1 MSLRN
6 YFVIYFVLEYACCDA
21 CDVCIFLLY
30 KFLIFPFKK
39 FSECSSINKDFSKV
53 GSTTQALVLPTL
65 DFSILFIIYLRLL
78 WRSHHEYLFEIVI
91 FYSVIT
97 I

>member
-39 FSECSSINKDFSKV
+39 FSECPSINKDFSKV
-53 GSTTQALVLPTL
+53 GSTTQALVLPR
-65 DFSILFIIYLRLL
+65 DPGDKNPPWILVFYLLYIYACFGGVITNIYLKL
-78 WRSHHEYLFEIVI
+78 
-91 FYSVIT
+91 
-97 I
+97 